1 MKTPLLL
8 FCLLA
13 ALTCAVADTHNE
25 KTQIGHDHFEADF
38 PSGGVLK
45 IHVRPSA
52 LHVIGSED
60 NKIRVHY
67 SAKNGN
73 RGGDV
78 KVTLKTSGNQGELS
92 ISGGPRND
100 FEIEVEVPRNL
111 DLYLRVAAGDVEI
124 SRLVGN
130 KDVEVHA
137 GDVTIGI
144 GDPDE
149 YAQVD
154 ASVNAGDIDADP
166 FGESKSGLFRSFRR
180 YGSGRYHLHAHV
192 GAGDLTFRR

>member
-8 FCLLA
+8 FCLLTA
-13 ALTCAVADTHNE
+13 ATCVVADTNNE
-25 KTQIGHDHFEADF
+25 LTQIGHDRFEADF

-45 IHVRPSA
+45 MHVRPSA
-52 LHVIGSED
+52 LHVVGSED

-67 SAKNGN
+67 SGGGSA
-73 RGGDV
+73 GDV
-78 KVTLKTSGNQGELS
+78 KVILKTSGNSGELS
-92 ISGGPRND
+92 ISGGPHND

-111 DLYLRVAAGDVEI
+111 DLYLRVATGDVEI

-130 KDVEVHA
+130 KDIEVHA

-180 YGSGRYHLHAHV
+180 YGSGRYRLHAHV